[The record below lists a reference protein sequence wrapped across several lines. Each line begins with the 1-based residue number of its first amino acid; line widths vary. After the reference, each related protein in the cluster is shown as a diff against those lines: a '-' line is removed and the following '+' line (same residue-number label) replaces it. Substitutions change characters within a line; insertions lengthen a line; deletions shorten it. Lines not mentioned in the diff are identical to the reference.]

1 MENIVERK
9 LGTLKEFKEAN
20 VAFMDSITD
29 QVGFYTT
36 KAEEIFDMFEID
48 GSYTTDGVRKN
59 VQTWWDSKQN
69 LLNIFRKH
77 PLWNEEAKAII
88 FTNDEIRKADYN
100 KAYDMLIKLEDYV
113 RCRLSLASNSVWL
126 LDCFLDAFYYY
137 KDVTI
142 SEDFINEFNNRAS
155 DRRLEIPRSV
165 KSNLRVGVRISR
177 FCNIVFKNLV
187 DDNGKEVDA
196 TKLVDEHERGDRSY
210 KSYDKI
216 FAKFADLLT
225 DLVIKKITVMS
236 LNFNDFMTMSNGN
249 SWSSCHFIN
258 SHGIFHEDAEDSYR
272 GLYKQGCLSY
282 ALDGASFI
290 FYTLPNTYE
299 GNEYYKQPKL
309 TRMCCQYKD
318 GVIVTGKCYPNNE
331 DDLINSYRQTIQK
344 IISECVGFANLWTF
358 SRKIDRISTFV
369 KTAYNAAHYE
379 DYLYSHQKP
388 TISIHKPLEID
399 DIDNMQFDIGHE
411 SYCLHCGRT
420 LDSSDHDWLQCG
432 DHRRKRICSRCGRV
446 IEDYENL
453 FEVDGEVYCEDCV
466 FYCDYYGEWM
476 SIDRGMNTL
485 ETESGT
491 ITVCNDAMVYFKKCS
506 KCGKW
511 FRRRRMVFFNGEY
524 YCKSCHNDIPVPN
537 GLVKKG
543 EYSVG
548 DYVVIAD
555 DISECEHGV
564 NDYMTDHYPN
574 RIVKITYAR
583 PRCYHVS
590 CLDGQRDWNWDEH
603 CFVGAV
609 VNGNDSMIGK
619 MYWEVL

>member
-1 MENIVERK
+1 MENIIERK

-20 VAFMDSITD
+20 VAFMDSVTD

-48 GSYTTDGVRKN
+48 GSYATDGVRKN
-59 VQTWWDSKQN
+59 VQTWWDNKQN
-69 LLNIFRKH
+69 LLSIFRKH
-77 PLWNEEAKAII
+77 PLWNEENKAII
-88 FTNDEIRKADYN
+88 FTNDEIRKANYN
-100 KAYDMLIKLEDYV
+100 KAYDMLIKLEEYV
-113 RCRLSLASNSVWL
+113 RDRVSLSANSIQL
-126 LDCFLDAFYYY
+126 TDCFLDAFYYH
-137 KDVTI
+137 KDATI
-142 SEDFINEFNNRAS
+142 SEGFINEFSNRAS
-155 DRRLEIPRSV
+155 ERSVEIPRSV

-177 FCNIVFKNLV
+177 FCNIVFKNLTSHI
-187 DDNGKEVDA
+187 GEKVDA
-196 TKLVDEHERGDRSY
+196 TKLVDAHEDGDRSY

-225 DLVIKKITVMS
+225 DLTIKKITVMS
-236 LNFNDFMTMSNGN
+236 INFNDFMTMSNGN

-282 ALDGASFI
+282 ALDGVSFI
-290 FYTLPNTYE
+290 FYTLPSTYE
-299 GNEYYKQPKL
+299 GTEYYKQPKL
-309 TRMCCQYKD
+309 TRMCCQYKN
-318 GVIVTGKCYPNNE
+318 GVIITGKCYPNNE
-331 DDLINSYRQTIQK
+331 DELIDSYRQTIQK

-379 DYLYSHQKP
+379 DYFHSHQRP

-420 LDSSDHDWLQCG
+420 LYADNHDWLQCEQ
-432 DHRRKRICSRCGRV
+432 HRRKRICSRCGRV
-446 IEDYENL
+446 IEDDENL

-466 FYCDYYGEWM
+466 FYCDYYGTHM
-476 SIDRGMNTL
+476 SIERGMNTL
-485 ETESGT
+485 ETENGT
-491 ITVCNDAMVYFKKCS
+491 ITVCDDAMVYFKKCA

-511 FRRRRMVFFNGEY
+511 FRFRSMTCFNGEY
-524 YCKSCHNDIPVPN
+524 YCGSCSADISALDGIVRKS
-537 GLVKKG
+537 

-548 DYVVIAD
+548 DYVVIAN
-555 DISECEHGV
+555 DISHCRYGASH
-564 NDYMTDHYPN
+564 NMLTYYPN
-574 RIVKITYAR
+574 RIVKITYASSTH
-583 PRCYHVS
+583 YNAS
-590 CLDGQRDWNWDEH
+590 SLDGGAWSWDAD
-603 CFVGAV
+603 CFVGAI

-619 MYWEVL
+619 KYWEIM